1 MSGTEITREEF
12 YQVKTNVDQ
21 MAMLVDRLDIA
32 IEKMSEV
39 STSITQLLAVHD
51 TKITT
56 QERQLEEV
64 FGLLDK
70 RRDENELRSQTL
82 HKRISDLRE
91 DMSRDNKEQHSEMLK
106 EMKNISRRMDETI
119 ERLDSRV
126 TTLERWKWIMM
137 GGAVVIGFLL
147 ARLELT
153 FLFT

>member
-119 ERLDSRV
+119 DRLDSRV